1 MKDLTKRQLQVIRYI
16 AEGDTNKQI
25 ALKLGL
31 SHQTVRRHVYN
42 LMKKLNARNRAHA
55 VAIYNRTP
63 RTRTVNHLV
72 RHLTTQNSQRTTIN
86 CN

>member
-63 RTRTVNHLV
+63 HTRIANHLI
-72 RHLTTQNSQRTTIN
+72 RHLTTQRPHHTTIN
-86 CN
+86 SN